1 MPQLSYWCDSSK
13 RKIDVLVE
21 RGSAISWAIEA
32 KASSTYHPKFFRHL
46 DTVAEELGVPIDR
59 RVVAYAGQETFET
72 SHGLVCS
79 LKDLAGVLV

>member
-1 MPQLSYWCDSSK
+1 MTSRLPEKGALFETALLSEAVKAYFATGRMPQLSYWCDSSK

-46 DTVAEELGVPIDR
+46 DTVGGGVGR
-59 RVVAYAGQETFET
+59 
-72 SHGLVCS
+72 SH
-79 LKDLAGVLV
+79 